1 MKDILIKRAIK
12 MNKLWSSMAKR
23 AEPYVP
29 GEQVNKQNII
39 KLNTNENPYAPSPHV
54 LEAIRQEIGKDLRL
68 YPSPTMETLRD
79 TIARYYGLKQE
90 NVFIGN
96 GSDEV
101 LAFSFMAFFEPG
113 EKILFPNITYSFYPV
128 YAKVFDIDYETIPLK
143 EDFTIDTEKFFQ
155 SEGGV
160 IFPNPNAPT
169 SMYLPLAD
177 IRRIVEANP
186 NKIVIIDEAYVD
198 FAAASAVSLVNEY
211 DNVLVIQTMSKSRS
225 LAGMRIGFALGHPS
239 LIQAL
244 IRMKDS
250 FNSYPIDRLAM
261 AAAIAAIEDEA
272 YFKETREKIIATR
285 EATTKALVSLGFDVL
300 PSAANFVFASHPQI
314 DAAILYEQLR
324 EKDILIRYF
333 ESEPIDQF
341 VRISIG
347 TDEEMDAFITAV
359 QDILQTAS
367 L

>member
-1 MKDILIKRAIK
+1 MT
-12 MNKLWSSMAKR
+12 NLWSTMAKR

-29 GEQVNKQNII
+29 GEQVNKQDII
-39 KLNTNENPYAPSPHV
+39 KLNTNENPYGPSPKV
-54 LEAIRQEIGKDLRL
+54 VEAIKKEIGKDLRL
-68 YPSPTMETLRD
+68 YPSPTMEALRD
-79 TIARYYGLKQE
+79 TIANYYDVKQE

-128 YAKVFDIDYETIPLK
+128 YAKVFDIDYEEVPLK
-143 EDFTIDTEKFFQ
+143 DDFTIDTEKFFQ

-169 SMYLPLAD
+169 SIYLPLD
-177 IRRIVEANP
+177 EIRQIIEQNE
-186 NKIVIIDEAYVD
+186 NKIVIVDEAYVD
-198 FAAASAVSLVNEY
+198 FAEESAVSLVNEY

-225 LAGMRIGFALGHPS
+225 LAGMRIGFAIGHES

-261 AAAIAAIEDEA
+261 AGAIAAIEDDA
-272 YFKETREKIIATR
+272 YFKETTTKILATR
-285 EATTKALVSLGFDVL
+285 KKTTEALTNLGFHVL
-300 PSAANFVFASHPQI
+300 PSAANFVFASHEKI
-314 DAAILYEQLR
+314 DAAYLYEQLR
-324 EKDILIRYF
+324 DRDILIRYF
-333 ESEPIDQF
+333 GSEPIDQF
-341 VRISIG
+341 VRITIG
-347 TDEEMDAFITAV
+347 TEEEMDALISNIKTIIK
-359 QDILQTAS
+359 Q
-367 L
+367 